1 MAEITVELPDTLAEE
16 IGRRAAALGTTA
28 EQWVSSIVQD
38 AAADLPEE
46 TAGAPDDWIAR

>member
-1 MAEITVELPDTLAEE
+1 MAEITVEIPDALVEE

-28 EQWVSSIVQD
+28 EHWLSAMVQD
-38 AAADLPEE
+38 VAADLPEE